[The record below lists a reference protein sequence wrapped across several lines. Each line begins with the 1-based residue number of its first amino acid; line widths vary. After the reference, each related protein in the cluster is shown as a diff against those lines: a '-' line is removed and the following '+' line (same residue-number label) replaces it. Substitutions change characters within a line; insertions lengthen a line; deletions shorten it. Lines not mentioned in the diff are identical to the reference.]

1 MLTIQQ
7 LKKTYTTEQVTL
19 VLLARLYFNTIT
31 RKEVVNFITETT
43 VKWPL
48 LYKITQAHG
57 LRSFVHFI
65 IKHHAINAAPQFEE
79 WLQKRY
85 NKVRYQNLTM
95 AIAASKI
102 ISDLKERG
110 IVIIPYKGPFF
121 AHSYYSDIALRES
134 DDLDFLVAQND
145 VDEIEN
151 YFISNNYSAKTTVPK
166 GYLKYYKQHF
176 KDIVYQ
182 TPATTDAFSVEMHWR
197 LMEKFSGDYPA
208 YDFFLPHLQA
218 NAIGGGLK
226 VNKLSPTYDLIAV
239 VSNHF
244 VKDMS
249 IKFKY
254 MVDVACLVQKE
265 GALIDKQVLY
275 NTATRYGFK
284 NRLQTGLAL
293 TENLLGVTMGNQPG
307 EITDVTAFLSVP
319 LAFPLHLPRLY
330 INEPEFIKRSLQL
343 QDNNWN
349 RLKFIFKIVCYA
361 FLPTYEDI
369 NQQGSTPKHLLLLS
383 ITRPFRLFYRAIKT
397 KKL

>member
-31 RKEVVNFITETT
+31 QKEVVDFITETT
-43 VKWPL
+43 VNWPL
-48 LYKITQAHG
+48 LYKVTRAHG

-65 IKHHAINAAPQFEE
+65 IKQHAINAAPQFESR
-79 WLQKRY
+79 LQKSY
-85 NKVRYQNLTM
+85 NKIRHQNLTM

-121 AHSYYSDIALRES
+121 AHSYYGDIALRES
-134 DDLDFLVAQND
+134 TDLDFLVAPND

-151 YFISNNYSAKTTVPK
+151 YFNSNNYTAKTTVPK
-166 GYLKYYKQHF
+166 AYLKYYKQHF
-176 KDIVYQ
+176 KDIVYR
-182 TPATTDAFSVEMHWR
+182 TPGTRDAFSVEMHWR
-197 LMEKFSGDYPA
+197 LMENFSGDYPA
-208 YDFFLPHLQA
+208 YDFFLPHLHP
-218 NAIGGGLK
+218 NAIGGLK

-239 VSNHF
+239 ISNHF

-249 IKFKY
+249 TKFKY
-254 MVDVACLVQKE
+254 MVDVACLIYKQ
-265 GALIDKQVLY
+265 GTLIDKQILY
-275 NTATRYGFK
+275 KTATRYGFK
-284 NRLQTGLAL
+284 KRLQTGLAL
-293 TENLLGVTMGNQPG
+293 TENLLGVKMDNDP
-307 EITDVTAFLSVP
+307 EAITDVTAFLPVP

-349 RLKFIFKIVCYA
+349 KLKFILNIIRYA

-369 NQQGSTPKHLLLLS
+369 NQQGTKSKHLLLLS
-383 ITRPFRLFYRAIKT
+383 ITRPFRLFYRTIKP

>member
-7 LKKTYTTEQVTL
+7 LKKTYTAEQVTL

-31 RKEVVNFITETT
+31 RKEVVAFITETT
-43 VKWPL
+43 VNWQL
-48 LYKITQAHG
+48 LYKITRAHG

-65 IKHHAINAAPQFEE
+65 IKQHAITAAPQFEGR
-79 WLQKRY
+79 LQKSYDKIRH
-85 NKVRYQNLTM
+85 QNLTM

-121 AHSYYSDIALRES
+121 AHSYYGDIALRES
-134 DDLDFLVAQND
+134 TDLDFLVAPND

-166 GYLKYYKQHF
+166 AYLKYYKRHF
-176 KDIVYQ
+176 KDIVYR
-182 TPATTDAFSVEMHWR
+182 TPGTRDAFSVEMHWR

-208 YDFFLPHLQA
+208 YDFFLPHLQP
-218 NAIGGGLK
+218 NAIGGLK
-226 VNKLSPTYDLIAV
+226 VNKLSPTYDLIAII
-239 VSNHF
+239 SNHF

-249 IKFKY
+249 TKFKY
-254 MVDVACLVQKE
+254 MVDVACLIHKE
-265 GALIDKQVLY
+265 GAVIDKQILY

-284 NRLQTGLAL
+284 KRLQTGLAL
-293 TENLLGVTMGNQPG
+293 TENLLGVKIGNEPG
-307 EITDVTAFLSVP
+307 EITDVTAFLPVP
-319 LAFPLHLPRLY
+319 LAFPLLLPRLY

-349 RLKFIFKIVCYA
+349 KLKFISKIVRYA

-369 NQQGSTPKHLLLLS
+369 NQQGTTPKHLLLLS
-383 ITRPFRLFYRAIKT
+383 ITRPFRLFYGAIKP